1 MWKALRRGSY
11 GNAELP
17 NLSLHSYILRSAV
30 KQGPALQCSSTH
42 RGLRLVVPIH
52 SNLVPHVAFQCLAD
66 LLQFLA
72 FLSFF
77 PCGFQKRAWPAPVS
91 TLMAKAKKTIW
102 SFPVIFINCPKHFLF
117 TAEKTCGRSTADVS
131 SPSTIVNQEVARMD
145 RPKFTLS
152 EWLKEPLL
160 YKVSCFQFP
169 FLRNPI
175 ALSIILYV
183 LTEPEGFVFNQ
194 FWSLS

>member
-1 MWKALRRGSY
+1 MAKQQLTSNTVACQLLFGHNTSRGISNTPKSLLPGQMWKALRRGSY

-91 TLMAKAKKTIW
+91 TLMAKEKKTI
-102 SFPVIFINCPKHFLF
+102 CLF
-117 TAEKTCGRSTADVS
+117 AIRLDSNNNDLQVDIYVRVS
-131 SPSTIVNQEVARMD
+131 ECRKNIPHVH
-145 RPKFTLS
+145 
-152 EWLKEPLL
+152 
-160 YKVSCFQFP
+160 
-169 FLRNPI
+169 
-175 ALSIILYV
+175 
-183 LTEPEGFVFNQ
+183 
-194 FWSLS
+194 